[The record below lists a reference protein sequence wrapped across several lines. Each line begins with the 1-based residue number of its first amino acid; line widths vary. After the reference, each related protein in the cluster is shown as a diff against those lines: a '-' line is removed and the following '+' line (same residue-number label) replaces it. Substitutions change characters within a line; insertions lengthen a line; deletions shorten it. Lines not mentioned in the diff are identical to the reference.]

1 MAINSIFGSPLNA
14 YQKAQGLAGVGEVAP
29 TDGVKA
35 GGNFADVLANYT
47 QDAVEVMRKGEQAT
61 VLAAQGKADVTEV
74 VTAVSNAE
82 LTLQTIVAVRDRV
95 INAYQDILR
104 MPI

>member
-1 MAINSIFGSPLNA
+1 MAIGSIFGSPLNA
-14 YQKAQGLAGVGEVAP
+14 YQKAQGLGGLGDVAGAS
-29 TDGVKA
+29 DVKA
-35 GGNFADVLANYT
+35 GGNFADMLANYT
-47 QDAVEVMRKGEQAT
+47 EDSVAVLKKGEQAT
-61 VLAAQGKADVTEV
+61 VLAAQGKADVTDV

-82 LTLQTIVAVRDRV
+82 MTLQTIVAVRDRV

>member
-1 MAINSIFGSPLNA
+1 MAIGSVFGSPLNA
-14 YQKAQGLAGVGEVAP
+14 YQKAQGLSQGIEGGAQP
-29 TDGVKA
+29 GVKA
-35 GGNFADVLANYT
+35 GGGFADVLANYT
-47 QDAVEVMRKGEQAT
+47 QDAVEVMKKGEQAT
-61 VLAAQGKADVTEV
+61 VLAAQGKADITEV

-82 LTLQTIVAVRDRV
+82 LTLQTIVSVRDRV

>member
-1 MAINSIFGSPLNA
+1 MSIGTVFGAPLNA
-14 YQKAQGLAGVGEVAP
+14 YQKAQGLGTGLNDMPASP
-29 TDGVKA
+29 VKA
-35 GGNFADVLANYT
+35 GGNFADVLASYT
-47 QDAVEVMRKGEQAT
+47 QDAVQVLKQGEQAT
-61 VLAAQGKADVTEV
+61 LLAAQGKADITEV

-82 LTLQTIVAVRDRV
+82 LTLQTIVSVRDRV